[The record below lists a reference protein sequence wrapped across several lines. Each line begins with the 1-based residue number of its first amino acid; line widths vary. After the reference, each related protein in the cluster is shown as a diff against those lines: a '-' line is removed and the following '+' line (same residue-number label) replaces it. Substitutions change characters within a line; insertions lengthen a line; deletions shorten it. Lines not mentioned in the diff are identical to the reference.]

1 MMVRDDVTVGLED
14 KAGTRTAP
22 VWPAIARIPWRIEK
36 APEKFGYFLPV
47 VRVFHSVGSAC
58 AGSFAKLRYLYIND
72 GGSCFLYQAGKVGQ
86 AGDPGKPRAGG

>member
-1 MMVRDDVTVGLED
+1 MMVRDDVTVGLKD
-14 KAGTRTAP
+14 KAGTRTTP
-22 VWPAIARIPWRIEK
+22 VWPAISLISGRIEK
-36 APEKFGYFLPV
+36 APEKLGYFLSV

-86 AGDPGKPRAGG
+86 AGDPGKSRVSG